1 MTIVYHPDWEIE
13 KGLKDA
19 KRHQKKIDEA
29 IRKQVRNVIGNE
41 TIITNEGKKKVRVI
55 VEGLKDYK
63 FKHATEGGG
72 GLGQGDAGAG
82 DVIGRKPGKGIPQKG
97 KGGQGHGDMEVEIDV
112 DYLLD
117 VMFEDLGLPWLDPKK
132 KNSIEIPKGWKFD
145 SISKKGVYSRVHK
158 KRTMREAIKRNVL
171 FVQEVM
177 TQTECSY
184 EDAGRALHQA
194 KGDIEGAVEIINNST
209 LDENCPSAGFL
220 IHDDD
225 LRYRTID
232 EDVEICSKA
241 VVFALMD
248 VSASMTPDKKYLMK
262 SLLFWLVNW
271 LRKQYEFVEI
281 RFIQHTEV
289 AKEVD
294 EETFFYGG
302 ESGGTLSF
310 EAFKKAN
317 YIIDTEYP
325 IDEWNIYTVYCS
337 DGEDWE
343 PARTI
348 SQMEDMVAKKISMLS
363 YVEIKPYH
371 DLLDEDLA
379 YQYGYDTLM
388 PEIKKRW
395 KFEEKTLSKDGK
407 FWVNENEHFLL
418 SEIRDKS
425 HVWPCIQHMLGMNSE
440 RVEA

>member
-1 MTIVYHPDWEIE
+1 
-13 KGLKDA
+13 
-19 KRHQKKIDEA
+19 
-29 IRKQVRNVIGNE
+29 
-41 TIITNEGKKKVRVI
+41 
-55 VEGLKDYK
+55 
-63 FKHATEGGG
+63 
-72 GLGQGDAGAG
+72 
-82 DVIGRKPGKGIPQKG
+82 
-97 KGGQGHGDMEVEIDV
+97 
-112 DYLLD
+112 
-117 VMFEDLGLPWLDPKK
+117 
-132 KNSIEIPKGWKFD
+132 
-145 SISKKGVYSRVHK
+145 
-158 KRTMREAIKRNVL
+158 
-171 FVQEVM
+171 
-177 TQTECSY
+177 
-184 EDAGRALHQA
+184 
-194 KGDIEGAVEIINNST
+194 
-209 LDENCPSAGFL
+209 
-220 IHDDD
+220 
-225 LRYRTID
+225 
-232 EDVEICSKA
+232 
-241 VVFALMD
+241 
-248 VSASMTPDKKYLMK
+248 MK

-418 SEIRDKS
+418 SEISDKS
-425 HVWPCIQHMLGMNSE
+425 HVCPCIQHMLGMNSE